1 MWRASGR
8 AMPTARL
15 RFPCLA
21 RLGGALAV
29 VGALAGPAVAA
40 APANI
45 AVLHS
50 AVEAPGDATREGAG
64 EFEVMVSVARLAN
77 DHGAVGIVGVGNR
90 HGLFPKGGEHAL
102 RFFALR
108 GVPVAKLT
116 RGGDLASDPDGL
128 FLGGSGLNEAQ
139 ASSVLA
145 RCLDRYGPPPAA
157 ADPDHPTSREMS
169 AIRAHLAPFQQA
181 LALAGA
187 QRVAVQ

>member
-1 MWRASGR
+1 
-8 AMPTARL
+8 MPIARPRFFRLARL
-15 RFPCLA
+15 GSALA
-21 RLGGALAV
+21 LGGALA
-29 VGALAGPAVAA
+29 GAAGAA
-40 APANI
+40 APTNI
-45 AVLHS
+45 AVLHAAAES
-50 AVEAPGDATREGAG
+50 PGDITREGAG
-64 EFEVMVSVARLAN
+64 EFEVMVSVARLGN

-90 HGLFPKGGEHAL
+90 HGLFPQGGEHAL

-139 ASSVLA
+139 ASTVLA
-145 RCLDRYGPPPAA
+145 HCLARFGPPPSA
-157 ADPDHPTSREMS
+157 ADPDHPTAGEMS

-187 QRVAVQ
+187 RRVAVQ